1 MQLVLKAS
9 YNSAQLGVDDIGDG
23 TALVVENGVARLLYV
38 DETVNKAY
46 STSLGTL
53 SAPGSGYMTPD
64 LLADSAEWTLI
75 QPNGGM
81 ALEQTGGQTRAYIY
95 GSHTGALTM
104 TMLGTT
110 GAPGTATIVGTSNGT
125 LSGIETFSVIERSAS
140 DLAVLTK
147 WNTPGLTIYEVSS
160 TGFLTQ
166 TATLVDTSKSYLGN
180 VSDSASLSIGSAD
193 YLLTLSSLE
202 DGMTIYT
209 VNAAGQATLN
219 DSLGTHDG
227 LAVGGPAAMQL
238 VQVAGETFAIVA
250 STGSSSLT
258 SVRINDMGCLF
269 IEDQLVDDLSTRFAH
284 TEALDAFTMNGRSF
298 IVTAGTDAGISF
310 IEVLPGGEFQA
321 FYSVPLETGTGLA
334 AVTSVDAAVSGTT
347 AQIFVI
353 DATSEQ
359 IRQYELAMNDLGPCV
374 MGSGT
379 RTQGTTLGDLIIG
392 GSGAETLQG
401 LQGNDFI
408 HDGAGAD
415 TLYGGAGEDV
425 FVFGLDSSTDRLAD
439 YEPNIDVIDVSDWG
453 RFYTADAL
461 TIKSTPTG
469 AEISFGSNVLVV
481 TSLSGTSLSVA
492 SFTDSDF
499 IF

>member
-9 YNSAQLGVDDIGDG
+9 YDSAQLGVDDIGDG

-81 ALEQTGGQTRAYIY
+81 AFEQTGSQTRAYIY

-227 LAVGGPAAMQL
+227 LAVGGPADRK
-238 VQVAGETFAIVA
+238 
-250 STGSSSLT
+250 
-258 SVRINDMGCLF
+258 SV
-269 IEDQLVDDLSTRFAH
+269 V
-284 TEALDAFTMNGRSF
+284 
-298 IVTAGTDAGISF
+298 
-310 IEVLPGGEFQA
+310 
-321 FYSVPLETGTGLA
+321 
-334 AVTSVDAAVSGTT
+334 
-347 AQIFVI
+347 
-353 DATSEQ
+353 
-359 IRQYELAMNDLGPCV
+359 
-374 MGSGT
+374 
-379 RTQGTTLGDLIIG
+379 
-392 GSGAETLQG
+392 
-401 LQGNDFI
+401 
-408 HDGAGAD
+408 
-415 TLYGGAGEDV
+415 
-425 FVFGLDSSTDRLAD
+425 
-439 YEPNIDVIDVSDWG
+439 
-453 RFYTADAL
+453 
-461 TIKSTPTG
+461 
-469 AEISFGSNVLVV
+469 
-481 TSLSGTSLSVA
+481 
-492 SFTDSDF
+492 
-499 IF
+499 